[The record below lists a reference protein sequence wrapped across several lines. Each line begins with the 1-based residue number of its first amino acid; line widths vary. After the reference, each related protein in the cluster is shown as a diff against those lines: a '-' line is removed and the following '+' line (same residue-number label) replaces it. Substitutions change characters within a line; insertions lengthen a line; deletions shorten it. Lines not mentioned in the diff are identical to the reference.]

1 MSTFSVRDERRI
13 INGEN
18 GSGSRCLVWRVLRR
32 YTAAALRKMPHSALA
47 RAICAEIR
55 FGDFVSPAIET

>member
-1 MSTFSVRDERRI
+1 MSTFPVRDERRI

-18 GSGSRCLVWRVLRR
+18 GSGSRCLAWRVLRR
-32 YTAAALRKMPHSALA
+32 NTAAALRKMPHSALA

-55 FGDFVSPAIET
+55 FAGY